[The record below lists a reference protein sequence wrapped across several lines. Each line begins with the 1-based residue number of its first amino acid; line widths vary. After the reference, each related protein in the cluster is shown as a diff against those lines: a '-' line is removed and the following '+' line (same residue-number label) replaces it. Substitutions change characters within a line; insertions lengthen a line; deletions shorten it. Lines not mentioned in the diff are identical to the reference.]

1 MTLTLRIVLIVACVI
16 ASAYTLRKI
25 RKSQLNVDDAFY
37 WIFFSLTLLLIAIFP
52 DIAIFFS
59 NLLEIE
65 SPSNFVFMVMIFL
78 VLFKLF
84 SVSIDISIQKHRLNN
99 LIQRLAI
106 MNYEKKQEDID
117 LIKAEIQDFNDKE
130 SESNDA
136 N

>member
-1 MTLTLRIVLIVACVI
+1 MSLTLRIVLVIACVI

-25 RKSQLNVDDAFY
+25 RKSQLNVDDAFF
-37 WIFFSLTLLLIAIFP
+37 WIFFSLILLLIGIFP
-52 DIAIFFS
+52 GIAEFFS
-59 NLLEIE
+59 QLLGIE

-84 SVSIDISIQKHRLNN
+84 SVAIDISVQKHRLNN

-117 LIKAEIQDFNDKE
+117 LIKAEILDFNEKEAQGEDK
-130 SESNDA
+130 
-136 N
+136 

>member
-25 RKSQLNVDDAFY
+25 RKSQLNVDDAFF
-37 WIFFSLTLLLIAIFP
+37 WIFFSLILLVLGIFP
-52 DIAIFFS
+52 DIAVLCA
-59 NLLEIE
+59 NLLGIE
-65 SPSNFVFMVMIFL
+65 APSNFVFMVMIFL

-84 SVSIDISIQKHRLNN
+84 SVAIDISVQKHRLNN

-117 LIKAEIQDFNDKE
+117 LIKAEIIDFNEKEASSEDK
-130 SESNDA
+130 
-136 N
+136 

>member
-25 RKSQLNVDDAFY
+25 RKSQLNVDDAFF
-37 WIFFSLTLLLIAIFP
+37 WIFFSLILLLLGIFP
-52 DIAIFFS
+52 DIAVFCAR
-59 NLLEIE
+59 LLGIE
-65 SPSNFVFMVMIFL
+65 APSNFVFMVMIFL

-84 SVSIDISIQKHRLNN
+84 SLAIEISVQKHRLNN

-117 LIKAEIQDFNDKE
+117 LIKAEIIDFNEREASSEDK
-130 SESNDA
+130 
-136 N
+136 

>member
-25 RKSQLNVDDAFY
+25 RKSQLNVDDAFF
-37 WIFFSLTLLLIAIFP
+37 WIFFSLILLLLGIFP
-52 DIAIFFS
+52 DIAAFCAK
-59 NLLEIE
+59 LLGIE

-84 SVSIDISIQKHRLNN
+84 SLAIEISVQKHRLNN

-117 LIKAEIQDFNDKE
+117 LIKAEIIDFNEKEASSEDK
-130 SESNDA
+130 
-136 N
+136 

>member
-1 MTLTLRIVLIVACVI
+1 MTLTLRIILIVACVI
-16 ASAYTLRKI
+16 ASVYTLRKI

-37 WIFFSLTLLLIAIFP
+37 WIFFSLILLVLGIFP
-52 DIAIFFS
+52 GIAEFFS
-59 NLLEIE
+59 HLLGIQ

-84 SVSIDISIQKHRLNN
+84 SVAIDISVQKHRLNN

-117 LIKAEIQDFNDKE
+117 LIKAEIQDYNEKESGSSDKE
-130 SESNDA
+130 
-136 N
+136 